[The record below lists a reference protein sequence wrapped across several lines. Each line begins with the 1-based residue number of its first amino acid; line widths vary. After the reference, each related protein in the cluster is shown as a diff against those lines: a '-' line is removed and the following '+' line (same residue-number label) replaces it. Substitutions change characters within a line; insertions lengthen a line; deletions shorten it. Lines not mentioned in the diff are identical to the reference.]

1 MTQAK
6 FTRRNCFTVLCLA
19 TFLVPA
25 NLLAAEAKRKPNIVY
40 ILADDLGYVLTGV
53 LLDQQDRLSR
63 DIGQCGLQ

>member
-19 TFLVPA
+19 TFLLPA

-40 ILADDLGYVLTGV
+40 ILADDLGYADLGV
-53 LLDQQDRLSR
+53 FGSSIRTPNINALAA
-63 DIGQCGLQ
+63 